1 MPDSSRPTSAA
12 NGTAAD
18 AATVDAKRP
27 ASSDDSRGA
36 AHRGLYT
43 AIVVFYTALFFA
55 VMWPIYPRF
64 ATIEP
69 RVLSVPFSLAFVVAA
84 LLLSFFVLLGL
95 YLWEESRGLNAP
107 SHLDERGFRV
117 EPADREAD

>member
-1 MPDSSRPTSAA
+1 MPEP
-12 NGTAAD
+12 
-18 AATVDAKRP
+18 
-27 ASSDDSRGA
+27 SRGPY
-36 AHRGLYT
+36 R
-43 AIVVFYTALFFA
+43 AIALFYTALFFA

-69 RVLSVPFSLAFVVAA
+69 RVLNVPFSLAYVVGA

-107 SHLDERGFRV
+107 IRRDHGRPGT
-117 EPADREAD
+117 EPADRGGD